1 MKKVLRPLLIA
12 TLLTSGAAFAS
23 DDCNDPIDTWQPQ
36 ESLQQMLEDNN
47 WQVNR
52 IKVDDGCYEVKGMD
66 TLGNRFEATYSPA
79 SLEIRELEIKF
90 NEQGSAA
97 DYLDRNAITKPENN

>member
-23 DDCNDPIDTWQPQ
+23 DDCYDPVDTWQP
-36 ESLQQMLEDNN
+36 EEHLQQNLESNG
-47 WQVNR
+47 WQVDR
-52 IKVDDGCYEVKGMD
+52 IKIDDGCYEVKGVD
-66 TLGNRFEATYSPA
+66 TLGNRFEAIYSPA

-90 NEQGSAA
+90 NEQGSAE
-97 DYLDRNAITKPENN
+97 DYLDRSAVTR